1 MDGGAVA
8 RWRFPAGMTRPGA
21 RVTAVEGGTLRISL
35 TDESGSHRDESG
47 TLRRDGIA
55 DRS

>member
-1 MDGGAVA
+1 MALSD
-8 RWRFPAGMTRPGA
+8 RHDPPGA